1 MCPYLFLLVLHNA
14 FQQIVF
20 ETFIHL
26 TPANWTLFFCS
37 YNILAFHNFTIFE
50 FWSPY
55 SSYCNYTIKEQWYEN
70 VINISPTEL
79 YAFIFRKLSK
89 KKNNNKKSKYS
100 KTRYIRFLMEEV
112 ALAEINQTLV
122 KVSEELI
129 LLVQS
134 TSKLIVIKT
143 AVQWQSLW
151 RWVWSHNDALLIHFS
166 MSEMFQRLKILH
178 VNI

>member
-1 MCPYLFLLVLHNA
+1 MH
-14 FQQIVF
+14 
-20 ETFIHL
+20 
-26 TPANWTLFFCS
+26 
-37 YNILAFHNFTIFE
+37 
-50 FWSPY
+50 
-55 SSYCNYTIKEQWYEN
+55 SSSE
-70 VINISPTEL
+70 
-79 YAFIFRKLSK
+79 KLSP

-143 AVQWQSLW
+143 AVQ
-151 RWVWSHNDALLIHFS
+151 
-166 MSEMFQRLKILH
+166 
-178 VNI
+178 